1 MERKRGDEEQEE
13 EVYLE
18 KKEMEEEE
26 GRNEGENERGKEG
39 KRQNMIFNR
48 LDSETNQIGVNLCLT
63 YMPES
68 T

>member
-1 MERKRGDEEQEE
+1 MGVERKRGDEEQEE

-48 LDSETNQIGVNLCLT
+48 LDSETNQIVSI
-63 YMPES
+63 YV
-68 T
+68 